1 MLKKCVRRAI
11 LVFPAL
17 LIGSVIVP
25 YVIAAPSVP
34 SLISSEVPGCDFAS
48 GQIDANC
55 VISFIQ
61 YLIGLIFSLLGAFF
75 LLMIVIG
82 GYRVAIGS
90 ALGDKESGK
99 KQIYSAIIGFMIA
112 AFSFF
117 IISFVIKGLAGS

>member
-17 LIGSVIVP
+17 LIGSAVVP
-25 YVIAAPSVP
+25 LEVAAQVP
-34 SLISSEVPGCDFAS
+34 SLISSEVSGCDFAS
-48 GQIDANC
+48 GQINADC

-61 YLIGLIFSLLGAFF
+61 YLIQLIFSLLGAFF

-82 GYRVAIGS
+82 GYRIAIGS
-90 ALGDKESGK
+90 AIGDKESGK
-99 KQIYSAIIGFMIA
+99 KQIFSAIIGFMIA

-117 IISFVIKGLAGS
+117 IISFVIKGFAGT